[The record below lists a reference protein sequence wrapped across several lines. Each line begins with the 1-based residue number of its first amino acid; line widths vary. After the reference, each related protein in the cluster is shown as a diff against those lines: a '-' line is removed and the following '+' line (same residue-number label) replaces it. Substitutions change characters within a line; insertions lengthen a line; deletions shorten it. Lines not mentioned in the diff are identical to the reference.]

1 LNTTAALDISTASAL
16 DTLFLPFE
24 TGQLTWPA
32 DDRVAFL
39 RARACVPLRR
49 FARKAWSMEQSFRP
63 FADQLE
69 RDGYDVTGAH
79 GQYPLVL
86 VMPPRQRDEARA
98 LFSRAAQLAGSEG
111 TVVAAIANAEG
122 ARSGQDD
129 FSKLFGAAQVLTKNK
144 CRVFWATG
152 QRVDASLA
160 GQWRLLDATRPV
172 MGGRFLSRPGLFAWD
187 RIDPASALL
196 LSQLPT
202 DIGGT
207 VADLGA
213 GFGFLGCG
221 VLDGCEGVRELHAFE
236 AEGRALE
243 PLRDNLRVHAGEA
256 QVHVHWHDVTAGL
269 PGQYDAIVSNPPFH
283 QGRSDR
289 PELGQGFINA
299 AADALSPDGQCYIVA
314 NRHLPYEATFA
325 RRFEQVRVL
334 ADRSGFKVFAA
345 KGVRR

>member
-1 LNTTAALDISTASAL
+1 VNTTAILDSTTAAAL

-24 TGQLTWPA
+24 AASLAWPG

-49 FARKAWSMEQSFRP
+49 FGRKMWSMEQSFRP

-69 RDGYDVTGAH
+69 RDGFEVTGAH
-79 GQYPLVL
+79 GHYPLVL
-86 VMPPRQRDEARA
+86 VVPPRQRDEARA
-98 LFSRAAQLAGSEG
+98 LFSRAAALAGKDG
-111 TVVAAIANAEG
+111 VVVAAMANAEG

-129 FSKLFGAAQVLTKNK
+129 FTRLLGPAQVLVKNK

-152 QRVDASLA
+152 RGADPSLA
-160 GQWRLLDATRPV
+160 VQWRLLDATRPV
-172 MGGRFLSRPGLFAWD
+172 LDGRFLSRPGLFAWD
-187 RIDPASALL
+187 RVDPASALL
-196 LSQLPT
+196 LSQLPA
-202 DIGGT
+202 DIGGV

-221 VLDGCEGVRELHAFE
+221 VLDRYTGVRELHAFE

-243 PLRDNLRVHAGEA
+243 PLRENLAAHAGRA
-256 QVHVHWHDVTAGL
+256 QVHVHWHDVTTGL
-269 PGQYDAIVSNPPFH
+269 PGRYDSIVSNPPFH
-283 QGRSDR
+283 QGRADR
-289 PELGQGFINA
+289 PELGQAFIDA
-299 AADALSPDGQCYIVA
+299 AADALSADGQCYVVA

-325 RRFEQVRVL
+325 RRFRQVRVL
-334 ADRSGFKVFAA
+334 ADRDGFKVLEA